1 MTSPRQGRSLSY
13 CARQVQAYDNDRFVC
28 ALFAPH
34 DRRDDLFAVLA
45 FNSEI
50 ARIRETVREPMLGEI
65 RLQWWRETLDA
76 VFAGHAPRHE
86 VAEAL
91 QSAIARHGLPR
102 APFDRLIEGRTRD
115 LYDEEPDTLAGLLA
129 YVGETAHPVAEL
141 ELAVLGVNDPGVDDS
156 GPMEPARDVAVAF
169 ALTGLLRAIR
179 HHARA
184 GRLYLPKDVMA
195 RTGLSRRA
203 VLDGKAGDALAA
215 ATREIAD
222 VARSH
227 LSAARRIRPRLAPRA
242 LQVAL
247 PVLLPGVIA
256 SVYLDRLARSGHN
269 PFAPAFTDA
278 TRQGRI
284 RLMLAAY
291 RGRY

>member
-1 MTSPRQGRSLSY
+1 
-13 CARQVQAYDNDRFVC
+13 VQAYDNDRFVC

-34 DRRDDLFAVLA
+34 DRREDLLAVLA

-91 QSAIARHGLPR
+91 QSAVIRRGLPR
-102 APFDRLIEGRTRD
+102 APFDRLIEGRSRD

-129 YVGETAHPVAEL
+129 YVGETAHPIAAL
-141 ELAVLGVNDPGVDDS
+141 ELAALGVDDP

-169 ALTGLLRAIR
+169 ALTGLLRSIR

-195 RTGLSRRA
+195 RAGLSRRA
-203 VLDGKAGDALAA
+203 VLDGKAGDGKAGDALTA

-227 LSAARRIRPRLAPRA
+227 LGAARRFRSRVAPRS

-247 PVLLPGVIA
+247 PVLLPAVIA
-256 SVYLDRLARSGHN
+256 SVYLDRLARSGHD
-269 PFAPAFTDA
+269 PFAPAFADA
-278 TRQGRI
+278 RRRGRI